1 MKKSPRLIAFEILYK
16 ILQDDSYSN
25 IAVDSMLGK
34 NQCSDSDK
42 SFVTA
47 LVYGVIERKLTLE
60 YIIGSHLKNKAK
72 PKVRVIL
79 LMGAYQILFMDK
91 VPSSAAV
98 NESVQLAKIIKQ
110 EYYCPLIN
118 AVLHKIDG
126 DRDII
131 DKSDDL
137 SVKYSVPEHLIGL
150 WNKAYGK
157 EKVSSFLPFVNGKA
171 PLFAVPNPL
180 MTDSAKLTE
189 ILKDEG
195 TDCVQYGDLV
205 KINGTV
211 SFHSSKAF
219 NGGLF
224 HVQDI
229 SCYRCCKALEPKA
242 GDTVL
247 DVCAAPGGK
256 SFTIAGLMKNKGS
269 IYSFDIHSHRVKLIE
284 DGAKRLGF
292 SCIKAGIQ
300 DASVINN
307 DMPQADKILCDV
319 PCSGFGIIRRK
330 PEIRYKNLDSIKE
343 LPVIQKR
350 ILSVSA
356 GYLKQ
361 GGRLVY
367 STCTLNKRENEKVV
381 DEFLKENQDFTLIDS
396 VTAFPSEEGNDGF
409 YYAVIERIK

>member
-1 MKKSPRLIAFEILYK
+1 MKKSSRLIAFEILYK

-60 YIIGSHLKNKAK
+60 YIISSHLKNKAK

-98 NESVQLAKIIKQ
+98 NESVELAKIIKQ

-126 DRDII
+126 ERALIENT
-131 DKSDDL
+131 DDL
-137 SVKYSVPEHLIGL
+137 SVKYSVPQHLLGM

-171 PLFAVPNPL
+171 PLFAVPNPIF
-180 MTDSAKLTE
+180 TDAAKLSK
-189 ILKDEG
+189 ILTDEG
-195 TDCVQYGDLV
+195 TDCEEYGDLV

-211 SFHSSKAF
+211 SFHNSKAF
-219 NGGLF
+219 NDGLF
-224 HVQDI
+224 HIQDI
-229 SCYRCCKALEPKA
+229 SCYRCCRALQPNAEE
-242 GDTVL
+242 TVL

-256 SFTIAGLMKNKGS
+256 SFTIAGLRNNQGN

-292 SCIKAGIQ
+292 SCINTDIQ
-300 DASVINN
+300 DASVVRS
-307 DMPQADKILCDV
+307 DMPLADKILCDV

-330 PEIRYKNLDSIKE
+330 PEIRYKNLDTIKE
-343 LPVIQKR
+343 LPLLQKR

-367 STCTLNKRENEKVV
+367 STCTLNKRENENVV
-381 DEFLKENQDFTLIDS
+381 SDFLSSNSDYRLLDS
-396 VTAFPSEEGNDGF
+396 VTSFPSEEGNDGF

>member
-1 MKKSPRLIAFEILYK
+1 MKKSSRLIAFEILYK
-16 ILQDDSYSN
+16 VFQDDSYSN
-25 IAVDSMLGK
+25 IAVDSVLSK
-34 NQCSDSDK
+34 SQLSASDK

-60 YIIGSHLKNKAK
+60 YIVGSLLKSKAK

-91 VPSSAAV
+91 VPASAAV
-98 NESVQLAKIIKQ
+98 NESVKLAKIIKQ

-126 DRDII
+126 QRELAE
-131 DKSDDL
+131 KSDDL

-157 EKVSSFLPFVNGKA
+157 EKVSSFLPYVNGKA
-171 PLFAVPNPL
+171 PIFAVPNPVL
-180 MTDSAKLTE
+180 TDSSELAKMLT
-189 ILKDEG
+189 DEDVECEEYEG
-195 TDCVQYGDLV
+195 LV
-205 KINGTV
+205 KINGSI

-219 NGGLF
+219 SSGLF
-224 HVQDI
+224 HIQDI
-229 SCYRCCKALEPKA
+229 SCYRCCKALQPKA

-256 SFTIAGLMKNKGS
+256 SFTIAGLMNNQGNV
-269 IYSFDIHSHRVKLIE
+269 YSFDIHSHRVKLIE

-292 SCIKAGIQ
+292 SSIHADIQ
-300 DASVINN
+300 DASVVRN
-307 DMPQADKILCDV
+307 DMPLADRILCDV

-330 PEIRYKNLDSIKE
+330 PEIRYKNLDSVKE
-343 LPVIQKR
+343 LPLLQKR

-367 STCTLNKRENEKVV
+367 STCTLNKRENENVIN
-381 DEFLKENQDFTLIDS
+381 DFLQSNSDFTLIDS

>member
-1 MKKSPRLIAFEILYK
+1 MKKSSRLIAFEILYK

-25 IAVDSMLGK
+25 IAVDSMLSK

-42 SFVTA
+42 GFVTA

-60 YIIGSHLKNKAK
+60 YIIGRHLKNKAK
-72 PKVRVIL
+72 PKVMVIL

-91 VPSSAAV
+91 VPASAAV

-126 DRDII
+126 DRKII
-131 DKSDDL
+131 ENSEDL

-180 MTDSAKLTE
+180 MTNSEKLTE
-189 ILKDEG
+189 ILNDEG
-195 TDCVQYGDLV
+195 ADCEQYGELV
-205 KINGTV
+205 RINGAV

-219 NGGLF
+219 NEGLF
-224 HVQDI
+224 HIQDI
-229 SCYRCCKALEPKA
+229 SCYRCCKALQPKA

-256 SFTIAGLMKNKGS
+256 SFTIAGLINNRGN

-292 SCIKAGIQ
+292 SCIHADIQ
-300 DASVINN
+300 DASVVRD
-307 DMPQADKILCDV
+307 DMPFADKILCDV

-330 PEIRYKNLDSIKE
+330 PEIRYKDLDSIKE
-343 LPVIQKR
+343 LPSIQKS
-350 ILSVSA
+350 ILAVSA
-356 GYLKQ
+356 GYLKNS
-361 GGRLVY
+361 GRLVY

-381 DEFLKENQDFTLIDS
+381 DEFLNENQNFALIDS

>member
-1 MKKSPRLIAFEILYK
+1 MKKSSRLIAFEILYK
-16 ILQDDSYSN
+16 VFQDDSYSN
-25 IAVDSMLGK
+25 IAVDSVLSK
-34 NQCSDSDK
+34 SQLSASDK

-60 YIIGSHLKNKAK
+60 YIVASLLKSKAK

-91 VPSSAAV
+91 VPVSAAV
-98 NESVQLAKIIKQ
+98 NESVKLAKIIKQ

-126 DRDII
+126 QRELAE
-131 DKSDDL
+131 KSDDL

-171 PLFAVPNPL
+171 PLFAVPNPVL
-180 MTDSAKLTE
+180 TDSADLAKILTE
-189 ILKDEG
+189 EG
-195 TDCVQYGDLV
+195 VECEEYDGLV
-205 KINGTV
+205 KINGTI
-211 SFHSSKAF
+211 SFHASKTF
-219 NGGLF
+219 NSGLF
-224 HVQDI
+224 HIQDI
-229 SCYRCCKALEPKA
+229 SCYRCCKALQPKA

-256 SFTIAGLMKNKGS
+256 SFTIAGLMNNRGHV
-269 IYSFDIHSHRVKLIE
+269 YSFDIHSHRVKLID

-292 SCIKAGIQ
+292 LCIRADIQ
-300 DASVINN
+300 DATVVRN
-307 DMPQADKILCDV
+307 DMPLADRILCDV

-330 PEIRYKNLDSIKE
+330 PEIRYKDLDSIKE
-343 LPVIQKR
+343 LPLLQKR

-367 STCTLNKRENEKVV
+367 STCTLNKRENENVV
-381 DEFLKENQDFTLIDS
+381 NDFLQSNSDFTLIDS